1 MTRIKTASKH
11 YKVYVLRDGH
21 VRLYA
26 AKAMLENFKTVIKCS
41 DIISLEHQES
51 ADSIINKFTVC
62 NVLKIINSVQIIF
75 QKIDIDILLALKSIE
90 YALNK
95 LK

>member
-1 MTRIKTASKH
+1 MDT
-11 YKVYVLRDGH
+11 
-21 VRLYA
+21 LYA

-62 NVLKIINSVQIIF
+62 NVLKIINSAQIIF